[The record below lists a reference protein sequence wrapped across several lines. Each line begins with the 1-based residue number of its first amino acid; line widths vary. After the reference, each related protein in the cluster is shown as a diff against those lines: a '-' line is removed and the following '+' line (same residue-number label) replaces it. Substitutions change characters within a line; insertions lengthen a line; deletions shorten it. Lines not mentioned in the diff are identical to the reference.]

1 MKLYMHTGVDHEPS
15 HPLFIAE
22 QGPDVD
28 EEVVDLFSGAHHQEP
43 FVSINPAG
51 LCLCSRTATSG

>member
-1 MKLYMHTGVDHEPS
+1 MKLYMHPASITSRPIR
-15 HPLFIAE
+15 LFIAE
-22 QGPDVD
+22 KGHDVD
-28 EEVVDLFSGAHHQEP
+28 EEVVDLFSGARHQEP

>member
-1 MKLYMHTGVDHEPS
+1 MHPASITSRPIR
-15 HPLFIAE
+15 LFIAE
-22 QGPDVD
+22 KGHDVD
-28 EEVVDLFSGAHHQEP
+28 EEVVDLFSGARHQEP